1 MADPTD
7 TLAPLSTPQGDLVNG
22 SSRNGRLP
30 QVVTVAP
37 QNDLEDEIDLG
48 ELLAILRRRLI
59 PLVGVSLL
67 SLAGLYGLALTRP
80 PVYEARFSLL
90 VEPVTKGTELGQG
103 LKGLEQVAGGRI
115 ADSSLDY
122 DSQIL
127 VLQSESV
134 LEPIVERL
142 QTRYP
147 DITYKDLSEILT
159 IERVDKESKL
169 LSVTYKGKDQN
180 EVQYVADVLRNAFVE
195 YSVAD
200 RQRSLRNSLE
210 KVAGEIEKQR
220 MEVSNVE
227 AALEDFQKRYNL
239 VDTSQ
244 ARADITSRINTTL
257 TQQQDNQVELSA
269 ALARYQVLQD
279 QIGLSPTEAI
289 TIANLSEAPVY
300 QKLLQDLRG
309 IETQIALETARFQA
323 TTPMVEA
330 LQDKRNQLLPLL
342 EAEANRIL
350 GPALAAR
357 LNIDAETVGFQG
369 TVGRDLVTEMVKTA
383 NEIQVLQNRDGA
395 LIASVD
401 NLDKNLED
409 LSSLARRY
417 NEIQRELTL
426 AEGGLQR
433 LLASYQDLDLEMVR
447 QTNPW
452 QVTSGLGE
460 ITARPIKSSWL
471 RQFVLR
477 AFVSLI
483 LGVGTAFLLE
493 KLDRGYHESESI
505 TNDLKLPCLATIPLM
520 EKDTEDR
527 QLFVSV
533 ALAASMEELLAQ
545 TQEQKA
551 KSPGDRSGRRGRG
564 SGSKSHYYGY
574 YNQPFEESFYGLEAN
589 LRLLNADSSL
599 QVITI
604 SSSIP
609 GEGKSTVSSHLAIAA
624 SKVGRRVLLVDL
636 DARAPVDHIL
646 FKLSNRLGMTDLL
659 TSDAPAEK
667 AIQSLEDNPNLF
679 ILTAGSRSPAP
690 TRLLSSQKF
699 EALLESFRRQFDLI
713 ILDTPPLYNFADA
726 KLACRHADGF
736 LLTVRLNK
744 TSRDVVHR
752 VVRDF
757 LTTTQTP
764 ILGFVANGV
773 ERNSSSYYYYYSS
786 YYGKKQ
792 PVDVQ
797 A

>member
-1 MADPTD
+1 MADPTE
-7 TLAPLSTPQGDLVNG
+7 TLSLPVASQGDLTKDY
-22 SSRNGRLP
+22 SRNGRLP
-30 QVVTVAP
+30 QVVTVSP
-37 QNDLEDEIDLG
+37 QDDLDDEIDLG

-59 PLVGVSLL
+59 PLVGVSLA
-67 SLAGLYGLALTRP
+67 SLAGLYGLAMIRP
-80 PVYEARFSLL
+80 PVYEAQFSLL

-147 DITYKDLSEILT
+147 DIDYKKLT
-159 IERVDKESKL
+159 RPLKIERVDKESKL
-169 LSVTYKGKDQN
+169 LSVTFSGEDKDQ
-180 EVQYVADVLRNAFVE
+180 VTYIMDVLRDAFVE

-210 KVAGEIEKQR
+210 KVSGEIEKQR
-220 MEVSNVE
+220 MEVSNAE

-257 TQQQDNQVELSA
+257 SQQQDNQVELSA
-269 ALARYQVLQD
+269 AVARYQALQN
-279 QIGLSPTEAI
+279 QIGLSPTEAV

-309 IETQIALETARFQA
+309 IETQIALETARFQV

-357 LNIDAETVGFQG
+357 LKIDTERVGFQG
-369 TVGRDLVTEMVKTA
+369 SVGRNLVTEMVKTA

-395 LIASVD
+395 LIASID

-452 QVTSGLGE
+452 QVTSGSGE
-460 ITARPIKSSWL
+460 VTAKQIKSSWL
-471 RQFVLR
+471 RQLVLR

-493 KLDRGYHESESI
+493 KLDRGYHESESV

-520 EKDTEDR
+520 EKESEDR

-533 ALAASMEELLAQ
+533 ALAASMEELVAQ

-551 KSPGDRSGRRGRG
+551 KSSNTRSGRQRRD
-564 SGSKSHYYGY
+564 SASRSHYYGY

-589 LRLLNADSSL
+589 LRLLNADSPL

-636 DARAPVDHIL
+636 DARAPVDHTL
-646 FKLSNRLGMTDLL
+646 FNLSNRFGMTDLL
-659 TSDAPAEK
+659 TSDAPADK
-667 AIQSLEDNPNLF
+667 AIQTLEDNPNLF

-699 EALLESFRRQFDLI
+699 EVLIQSFRRQFDLI
-713 ILDTPPLYNFADA
+713 LLDTPPLDNFADA
-726 KLACRHADGF
+726 KLACQHADGF

-744 TSRDVVHR
+744 TSRDVVHN
-752 VVRDF
+752 VVKDF

-792 PVDVQ
+792 P
-797 A
+797 ANLEA

>member
-1 MADPTD
+1 
-7 TLAPLSTPQGDLVNG
+7 
-22 SSRNGRLP
+22 
-30 QVVTVAP
+30 
-37 QNDLEDEIDLG
+37 
-48 ELLAILRRRLI
+48 
-59 PLVGVSLL
+59 
-67 SLAGLYGLALTRP
+67 
-80 PVYEARFSLL
+80 
-90 VEPVTKGTELGQG
+90 
-103 LKGLEQVAGGRI
+103 
-115 ADSSLDY
+115 
-122 DSQIL
+122 
-127 VLQSESV
+127 
-134 LEPIVERL
+134 
-142 QTRYP
+142 
-147 DITYKDLSEILT
+147 
-159 IERVDKESKL
+159 
-169 LSVTYKGKDQN
+169 
-180 EVQYVADVLRNAFVE
+180 
-195 YSVAD
+195 
-200 RQRSLRNSLE
+200 
-210 KVAGEIEKQR
+210 
-220 MEVSNVE
+220 
-227 AALEDFQKRYNL
+227 
-239 VDTSQ
+239 
-244 ARADITSRINTTL
+244 
-257 TQQQDNQVELSA
+257 
-269 ALARYQVLQD
+269 
-279 QIGLSPTEAI
+279 
-289 TIANLSEAPVY
+289 
-300 QKLLQDLRG
+300 
-309 IETQIALETARFQA
+309 
-323 TTPMVEA
+323 
-330 LQDKRNQLLPLL
+330 
-342 EAEANRIL
+342 
-350 GPALAAR
+350 
-357 LNIDAETVGFQG
+357 
-369 TVGRDLVTEMVKTA
+369 MVKTA

-609 GEGKSTVSSHLAIAA
+609 GEGKSTVSAHLAIAA

>member
-1 MADPTD
+1 M
-7 TLAPLSTPQGDLVNG
+7 
-22 SSRNGRLP
+22 
-30 QVVTVAP
+30 
-37 QNDLEDEIDLG
+37 I
-48 ELLAILRRRLI
+48 
-59 PLVGVSLL
+59 
-67 SLAGLYGLALTRP
+67 RP
-80 PVYEARFSLL
+80 PVYEAKFSLL
-90 VEPVTKGTELGQG
+90 VEPVTSGTELGQG
-103 LKGLEQVAGGRI
+103 LKGLEQVTGGRS
-115 ADSSLDY
+115 AETLDY

-134 LEPIVERL
+134 LDPILEKLRV
-142 QTRYP
+142 RYP
-147 DITYKDLSEILT
+147 ELTYEDLTDKLN

-169 LSVTYKGKDQN
+169 LSITYSGIDQGEVRYVT
-180 EVQYVADVLRNAFVE
+180 DVIRDAFVE

-200 RQRSLRNSLE
+200 RQRSLRSSLE

-220 MEVSNVE
+220 QEVSNSE

-239 VDTSQ
+239 VDTTQ
-244 ARADITSRINTTL
+244 ARADITSRINETL
-257 TQQQDNQVELSA
+257 SQQQNNQVELSA
-269 ALARYQVLQD
+269 SVARYRALQD
-279 QIGLSPTEAI
+279 QIGLSPTEAV

-300 QKLLQDLRG
+300 QKLLKDLRD
-309 IETQIALETARFQA
+309 IESQIALETARFQT

-330 LQDKRNQLLPLL
+330 LQDKREKLVPLL

-350 GPALAAR
+350 GPALAAQ
-357 LNIDAETVGFQG
+357 LDIDAQSAGFQG

-383 NEIQVLQNRDGA
+383 NEIQVLQNRDSA
-395 LIASVD
+395 LIASVES
-401 NLDKNLED
+401 LGVNLEN

-426 AEGGLQR
+426 AESGLQR

-447 QTNPW
+447 QTSPW
-452 QVTSGLGE
+452 QVTSRSGE
-460 ITARPIKSSWL
+460 ITADPIKSSWL
-471 RQFVLR
+471 RQLVLR
-477 AFVSLI
+477 TFVSLI

-505 TNDLKLPCLATIPLM
+505 TNDLKLPCLATVPLM
-520 EKDTEDR
+520 EKESEER

-533 ALAASMEELLAQ
+533 ALATSMAELAAQ
-545 TQEQKA
+545 TQEQKG
-551 KSPGDRSGRRGRG
+551 KSPSSRSARQRRG
-564 SGSKSHYYGY
+564 SGSRSHYYGY
-574 YNQPFEESFYGLEAN
+574 YNQPFEEAFYGLEAN
-589 LRLLNADSSL
+589 LRLLNADSPI

-609 GEGKSTVSSHLAIAA
+609 GEGKSTVSSHLAVAA

-636 DARAPVDHIL
+636 DSRAPVDHT
-646 FKLSNRLGMTDLL
+646 FFNLSNRFGMTDLL
-659 TSDAPAEK
+659 TSDAAPEK
-667 AIQSLEDNPNLF
+667 AIQSLDDNPNLF

-699 EALLESFRRQFDLI
+699 EVLIKTFRRQFDLI

-744 TSRDVVHR
+744 SSRDVIHN

-773 ERNSSSYYYYYSS
+773 ERSSSNYYYYSS
-786 YYGKKQ
+786 YYSKNQ
-792 PVDVQ
+792 PTSVD

>member
-1 MADPTD
+1 MVDSTD
-7 TLAPLSTPQGDLVNG
+7 ILTPLSSPQNEVTKDY
-22 SSRNGRLP
+22 SRNGRTP
-30 QVVTVAP
+30 QVVTIAP
-37 QNDLEDEIDLG
+37 QEDLEDEIDLG
-48 ELLAILRRRLI
+48 ELLTILRRRLI
-59 PLVGVSLL
+59 PLVGVSLA
-67 SLAGLYGLALTRP
+67 SLAGLYGLAMVRP
-80 PVYEARFSLL
+80 PVYEAKFSLL
-90 VEPVTKGTELGQG
+90 VEPVTSGTELGQG
-103 LKGLEQVAGGRI
+103 LKGLEQVTGGRS
-115 ADSSLDY
+115 AETLDY

-134 LEPIVERL
+134 LEPILEKLRA
-142 QTRYP
+142 RYP
-147 DITYKDLSEILT
+147 DLTYEDLTDKLN

-169 LSVTYKGKDQN
+169 LSITYSGKDQD
-180 EVQYVADVLRNAFVE
+180 EVQYVIDVIRDAFVE

-200 RQRSLRNSLE
+200 RQRSLRSSLE

-220 MEVSNVE
+220 QEVSNSE
-227 AALEDFQKRYNL
+227 AALEEFQKRYNL
-239 VDTSQ
+239 VDTTQ
-244 ARADITSRINTTL
+244 ARADITSRINETL
-257 TQQQDNQVELSA
+257 SQQQNNQVELSA
-269 ALARYQVLQD
+269 SVARYRALQD
-279 QIGLSPTEAI
+279 QIGLSPAEAV

-300 QKLLQDLRG
+300 QKLLKDLRD
-309 IETQIALETARFQA
+309 IEGQIALETARFQT

-330 LQDKRNQLLPLL
+330 LQDKREKLVPLL

-350 GPALAAR
+350 GPALASQ
-357 LNIDAETVGFQG
+357 LDIDAQSAGFQG
-369 TVGRDLVTEMVKTA
+369 TVGRNLVTEMVKTA
-383 NEIQVLQNRDGA
+383 NEIQVLQNRDAA

-401 NLDKNLED
+401 NLGVNLEN
-409 LSSLARRY
+409 LSSLARGY

-426 AEGGLQR
+426 AESGLQR

-460 ITARPIKSSWL
+460 ISADPIKSSWL
-471 RQFVLR
+471 RQLVLR
-477 AFVSLI
+477 TFVSLI

-505 TNDLKLPCLATIPLM
+505 TNDLKLPCLATVPLM
-520 EKDTEDR
+520 EKESEER

-533 ALAASMEELLAQ
+533 ALATSMAELAAQ

-551 KSPGDRSGRRGRG
+551 KSPSSRTARQRRG
-564 SGSKSHYYGY
+564 SGSRSHYYGY
-574 YNQPFEESFYGLEAN
+574 YNQPFEEAFYGLEAN
-589 LRLLNADSSL
+589 LRLLNADSPI

-609 GEGKSTVSSHLAIAA
+609 GEGKSTVSAHLAVAA

-636 DARAPVDHIL
+636 DSRAPVDHT
-646 FKLSNRLGMTDLL
+646 FFNLSNRFGMTDLL
-659 TSDAPAEK
+659 TSDATPEK
-667 AIQSLEDNPNLF
+667 AIQTLEDNPNLF

-699 EALLESFRRQFDLI
+699 EVLIKTFRRQFDLI

-744 TSRDVVHR
+744 SSRDVIHN

-773 ERNSSSYYYYYSS
+773 ERSSSNYYYYSS
-786 YYGKKQ
+786 YYSKNQ
-792 PVDVQ
+792 PTPVD

>member
-1 MADPTD
+1 MADSTD
-7 TLAPLSTPQGDLVNG
+7 TLTPLSSPQSDLTKDY
-22 SSRNGRLP
+22 SRNGRTP
-30 QVVTVAP
+30 QLVTIAP
-37 QNDLEDEIDLG
+37 QEDLEDEIDLG
-48 ELLAILRRRLI
+48 ELLTILRRRLI
-59 PLVGVSLL
+59 PLVGVSLA
-67 SLAGLYGLALTRP
+67 SLAGLYGLAMMRP
-80 PVYEARFSLL
+80 PVYEAKFSLL
-90 VEPVTKGTELGQG
+90 VEPVTSGTELGQG
-103 LKGLEQVAGGRI
+103 LKGLEQVTGGRS
-115 ADSSLDY
+115 AETLDY

-134 LEPIVERL
+134 LDPILEKLRV
-142 QTRYP
+142 RYP
-147 DITYKDLSEILT
+147 ELTYEGLT
-159 IERVDKESKL
+159 DKLNIERVDKESKL
-169 LSVTYKGKDQN
+169 LSITYSGIDQGEVRYVT
-180 EVQYVADVLRNAFVE
+180 DVIRDAFVE

-200 RQRSLRNSLE
+200 RQRSLRSSLE

-220 MEVSNVE
+220 QEVSNSE

-239 VDTSQ
+239 VDTTQ
-244 ARADITSRINTTL
+244 ARADITSRINETL
-257 TQQQDNQVELSA
+257 SQQQNNQVELSA
-269 ALARYQVLQD
+269 SVARYRALQD
-279 QIGLSPTEAI
+279 QIGLSPTEAV

-300 QKLLQDLRG
+300 QKLLKDLRD
-309 IETQIALETARFQA
+309 IESQIALETARFQT

-330 LQDKRNQLLPLL
+330 LQDKREKLVPLL

-350 GPALAAR
+350 GPALAAQ
-357 LNIDAETVGFQG
+357 LDIDAQSAGFQG
-369 TVGRDLVTEMVKTA
+369 TVGRNLVTEMVKTA
-383 NEIQVLQNRDGA
+383 NEIQVLQNRDSA
-395 LIASVD
+395 LIASVES
-401 NLDKNLED
+401 LGVNLEN

-426 AEGGLQR
+426 AESGLQR

-447 QTNPW
+447 QTSPW
-452 QVTSGLGE
+452 QVTSRSGE
-460 ITARPIKSSWL
+460 ITADPIKSSWL
-471 RQFVLR
+471 RQLVLR
-477 AFVSLI
+477 TFVSLI

-505 TNDLKLPCLATIPLM
+505 TNDLKLPCLATVPLM
-520 EKDTEDR
+520 EKESEER

-533 ALAASMEELLAQ
+533 ALATSMAELAAQ
-545 TQEQKA
+545 TQEQKG
-551 KSPGDRSGRRGRG
+551 KSPSSRSARQRRG
-564 SGSKSHYYGY
+564 SGSRSHYYGY
-574 YNQPFEESFYGLEAN
+574 YNQPFEEAFYGLEAN
-589 LRLLNADSSL
+589 LRLLNADSPI

-609 GEGKSTVSSHLAIAA
+609 GEGKSTVSSHLAVAA

-636 DARAPVDHIL
+636 DSRAPVDHT
-646 FKLSNRLGMTDLL
+646 FFNLSNRFGMTDLL
-659 TSDAPAEK
+659 TSDAAPEK
-667 AIQSLEDNPNLF
+667 AIQSLDDNPNLF

-699 EALLESFRRQFDLI
+699 EVLIKTFRRQFDLI

-744 TSRDVVHR
+744 SSRDVIHN

-773 ERNSSSYYYYYSS
+773 ERSSSNYYYYSS
-786 YYGKKQ
+786 YYSKNQ
-792 PVDVQ
+792 PTSVD